1 MDVLVY
7 SALNE
12 QAALKKE
19 VAEKN
24 QCLIDLKENKG
35 EGTGGGGGVDNSLA
49 CAKAWLA
56 ADGGNEKAMWLCPGD
71 TTKWTVWEGTGWTG
85 EVKVC
90 DTSSYY
96 RCNASCTWTV
106 PSGTTSM
113 RVQMWGAGGG
123 ANKPPCCC
131 GHTPFGSTGA
141 YSSVIVPVQA
151 GWTYTLCAGCA
162 YCCYGFT
169 TTGHRRW
176 RGQCSYIQG
185 CHFCNFCVDGGR
197 GSMGNWMAD
206 YGMFCTCKIAYYT
219 GNEGYEFC
227 NQGTD
232 WCSNGQ
238 QLTSEID
245 YVAGAGIHGSL
256 IDMDEPTA
264 ENVVYGIRGI
274 WPKVCYDGNHYG
286 YDVHPP
292 TPGFLTGSDAV
303 ETTCCVQYTS
313 GTCCGC
319 QCSAWQTSCM
329 RVPGAG
335 GWGSHAM
342 GGSNSLYGD
351 VGKMGMVWICY
362 K

>member
-19 VAEKN
+19 IAEKQ
-24 QCLIDLKENKG
+24 QCLFDLKANASAG
-35 EGTGGGGGVDNSLA
+35 SGGGGADNSVA

-56 ADGGNEKAMWLCPGD
+56 ADRGNEKAMWLCPGD
-71 TTKWTVWEGTGWTG
+71 TTKSTLCEASGSSG
-85 EVKVC
+85 EVKGW
-90 DTSSYY
+90 DPRGYF
-96 RCNASCTWTV
+96 RCIRASTWTV
-106 PSGTTSM
+106 PTGATSM

-141 YSSVIVPVQA
+141 YASVIVPVTE

-206 YGMFCTCKIAYYT
+206 YGHFCTCRIAYYT

-232 WCSNGQ
+232 WCSGGQ
-238 QLTSEID
+238 SLTSEID
-245 YVAGAGIHGSL
+245 YVAGAGIHGTL
-256 IDMDEPTA
+256 NDIAEPTA

-274 WPKVCYDGNHYG
+274 WPKQCWDGNHYG
-286 YDVHPP
+286 YEVHAPV
-292 TPGFLTGSDAV
+292 PGFVTGSNAID
-303 ETTCCVQYTS
+303 TQCCVQYTS
-313 GTCCGC
+313 GNCCGC
-319 QCSAWQTSCM
+319 QCSAWQTSCL
-329 RVPGAG
+329 RLPGAG

-342 GGSNSLYGD
+342 GGGNSLYGD

>member
-19 VAEKN
+19 IAEKQ
-24 QCLIDLKENKG
+24 QCLFDLKANASAG
-35 EGTGGGGGVDNSLA
+35 SGGSGADNSVA
-49 CAKAWLA
+49 CAKAWLDPA
-56 ADGGNEKAMWLCPGD
+56 SNNEKAMWLCPGD

-90 DTSSYY
+90 DASGTY
-96 RCNASCTWTV
+96 RCNASCNWTV
-106 PSGTTSM
+106 PAGTTSM

-123 ANKPPCCC
+123 SNKPPCCC

-141 YSSVIVPVQA
+141 YSSVIVPVEA

-176 RGQCSYIQG
+176 YGQCSYIQG
-185 CHFCNFCVDGGR
+185 CHFCNYCVDGGR
-197 GSMGNWMAD
+197 GSLGNWMAD
-206 YGMFCTCKIAYYT
+206 YGHFCTCRIAYYT

-232 WCSNGQ
+232 WCSGGQ
-238 QLTSEID
+238 SLTSEIE
-245 YVAGAGIHGSL
+245 YVAGAGIHGTL
-256 IDMDEPTA
+256 NDIAEPTA

-274 WPKVCYDGNHYG
+274 WPKQCWDGNHYG
-286 YDVHPP
+286 YEVHAPV
-292 TPGFLTGSDAV
+292 PGFVTGSNAID
-303 ETTCCVQYTS
+303 TQCCVQYTS
-313 GTCCGC
+313 GNCCGC
-319 QCSAWQTSCM
+319 QCSAWQTSCL
-329 RVPGAG
+329 RLPGAG

-342 GGSNSLYGD
+342 GGGNSLYGD

>member
-19 VAEKN
+19 IAGKQE
-24 QCLIDLKENKG
+24 CLFNIKADKAG
-35 EGTGGGGGVDNSLA
+35 AGGGGGADNSVA
-49 CAKAWLA
+49 CAKAWLDPA
-56 ADGGNEKAMWLCPGD
+56 TNNEKAMWLCPGD

-90 DTSSYY
+90 DASGTY
-96 RCNASCTWTV
+96 RCNASCNWTV
-106 PSGTTSM
+106 PAGTTSM

-123 ANKPPCCC
+123 SNKPPCCC

-141 YSSVIVPVQA
+141 YSSVIVPVEA

-176 RGQCSYIQG
+176 YGQCSYIQG
-185 CHFCNFCVDGGR
+185 CHFCNYCVDGGR
-197 GSMGNWMAD
+197 GSLGNWMAD
-206 YGMFCTCKIAYYT
+206 YGHFCTCRIAYYT
-219 GNEGYEFC
+219 GNEGYNFC

-232 WCSNGQ
+232 WCANGQ
-238 QLTSEID
+238 QLTNEID
-245 YVAGAGIHGSL
+245 YVAGAGIHGRIND
-256 IDMDEPTA
+256 IDDPKA

-274 WPKVCYDGNHYG
+274 WPKQCWDSNLYG
-286 YDVHPP
+286 YEVHAPVYGYIDS
-292 TPGFLTGSDAV
+292 TQ
-303 ETTCCVQYTS
+303 CCTQYTS

-319 QCSAWQTSCM
+319 QCSAWNTACL

-351 VGKMGMVWICY
+351 VGKFGMVWICY

>member
-19 VAEKN
+19 IAGKQE
-24 QCLIDLKENKG
+24 CLFNIKADKAS
-35 EGTGGGGGVDNSLA
+35 GGGGGGGPDNSVA
-49 CAKAWLA
+49 CAKAWLDPA
-56 ADGGNEKAMWLCPGD
+56 TNNEKAMWLCPGD

-90 DTSSYY
+90 DTSGTY
-96 RCNASCTWTV
+96 RCDASCTWTV
-106 PSGTTSM
+106 PAGTTSM

-141 YSSVIVPVQA
+141 YSSVIVPVEA

-176 RGQCSYIQG
+176 YGQCSYIQG
-185 CHFCNFCVDGGR
+185 CHFCNYCVDGGR

-206 YGMFCTCKIAYYT
+206 YGHFCTCRIAYYT

-232 WCSNGQ
+232 WCSGGQ
-238 QLTSEID
+238 SLTSEID
-245 YVAGAGIHGSL
+245 YVAGAGIHGTL
-256 IDMDEPTA
+256 NDIAEPTA

-274 WPKVCYDGNHYG
+274 WPKQCWDGNHYG
-286 YDVHPP
+286 YEVHAPV
-292 TPGFLTGSDAV
+292 PGFLNDIDTQ
-303 ETTCCVQYTS
+303 CCVQYTS
-313 GTCCGC
+313 GNCCGC
-319 QCSAWQTSCM
+319 QCSAWQTSCL
-329 RVPGAG
+329 RLPGAG

-342 GGSNSLYGD
+342 GGGNSLYGD

>member
-19 VAEKN
+19 IAEKQ
-24 QCLIDLKENKG
+24 QCLFDLKANASAG
-35 EGTGGGGGVDNSLA
+35 SGGSGADNSVA
-49 CAKAWLA
+49 CAKAWLDPA
-56 ADGGNEKAMWLCPGD
+56 SNNEKAMWLCPGD

-90 DTSSYY
+90 DTSGYY
-96 RCNASCTWTV
+96 RCNSSCTWTV
-106 PSGTTSM
+106 PTGATSM

-141 YSSVIVPVQA
+141 YASVIVPVTE

-197 GSMGNWMAD
+197 GSLGNWMAD
-206 YGMFCTCKIAYYT
+206 YGHFCTCRIAYYT

-232 WCSNGQ
+232 WCSGGQ
-238 QLTSEID
+238 SLTSEIE
-245 YVAGAGIHGSL
+245 YVAGAGIHGTL
-256 IDMDEPTA
+256 NDIAEPTA

-274 WPKVCYDGNHYG
+274 WPKQCWDGNHYG
-286 YDVHPP
+286 YEVHAPV
-292 TPGFLTGSDAV
+292 PGFVTGSNAID
-303 ETTCCVQYTS
+303 TQCCVQYTS
-313 GTCCGC
+313 GNCCGC
-319 QCSAWQTSCM
+319 QCSAWQTSCL
-329 RVPGAG
+329 RLPGAG

-342 GGSNSLYGD
+342 GGGNSLYGD

>member
-19 VAEKN
+19 IAGKQE
-24 QCLIDLKENKG
+24 CLFNIKADKAG
-35 EGTGGGGGVDNSLA
+35 AGGGGGADNSVA
-49 CAKAWLA
+49 CAKAWLDPA
-56 ADGGNEKAMWLCPGD
+56 TNNEKAMWLCPGD

-90 DTSSYY
+90 DASGTY
-96 RCNASCTWTV
+96 RCNASCNWTV
-106 PSGTTSM
+106 PAGTTSM

-123 ANKPPCCC
+123 SNKPPCCC

-141 YSSVIVPVQA
+141 YSSVIVPVEA

-176 RGQCSYIQG
+176 YGQCSYIQG
-185 CHFCNFCVDGGR
+185 CHFCNYCVDGGR

-206 YGMFCTCKIAYYT
+206 YGHFCTCRIAYYT
-219 GNEGYEFC
+219 GNEGFTFC

-232 WCSNGQ
+232 WCAQGQ
-238 QLTSEID
+238 QFTCEID
-245 YVAGAGIHGSL
+245 YVAGAGIHGSIND
-256 IDMDEPTA
+256 IDDPKA

-274 WPKVCYDGNHYG
+274 WPKQCWDSNLYG
-286 YDVHPP
+286 YEIHAPVYGYID
-292 TPGFLTGSDAV
+292 
-303 ETTCCVQYTS
+303 ETQCCTQFTS

-319 QCSAWQTSCM
+319 QCSAWNTACL

-351 VGKMGMVWICY
+351 VGKFGMVHICY

>member
-19 VAEKN
+19 IAEKQ
-24 QCLIDLKENKG
+24 QCLFDLKQDKS
-35 EGTGGGGGVDNSLA
+35 GGGGGSGADNSVA
-49 CAKAWLA
+49 CAKAWLDPA
-56 ADGGNEKAMWLCPGD
+56 TNYEHEMWLCPGE
-71 TTKWTVWEGTGWTG
+71 TTKWTIWEGTGWTG

-90 DTSSYY
+90 DTSGYY
-96 RCNASCTWTV
+96 RCNASCNWTV
-106 PSGTTSM
+106 PSGATSM

-185 CHFCNFCVDGGR
+185 CHFCNYCVDGGR
-197 GSMGNWMAD
+197 GSLGNWMAD
-206 YGMFCTCKIAYYT
+206 YGHFCTCRVAYYT

-245 YVAGAGIHGSL
+245 YVAGAGIHGA
-256 IDMDEPTA
+256 INDIDEPTA

-274 WPKVCYDGNHYG
+274 WPNQCWDGNHYG
-286 YDVHPP
+286 YEVHAPV
-292 TPGFLTGSDAV
+292 PGFLTGSNAV
-303 ETTCCVQYTS
+303 DTACCVQYTS
-313 GTCCGC
+313 GNCCGC
-319 QCSAWQTSCM
+319 QCSAWQTSCL

-342 GGSNSLYGD
+342 GGGNSLYGD